1 MSKPTAHAQH
11 VRSAYDKRQ
20 RSAGIGGEL
29 RSTASSSRS
38 GCKNYMAWSK
48 RQQADAKRVVRG
60 RVELPTFRFSG
71 QSVETLY
78 WPGLMHLSSER
89 DTNKRIAFD
98 EQHRNESDG
107 SQQPWNADNNE
118 ALTQRAQTARSLWAS
133 WMSALW
139 C

>member
-1 MSKPTAHAQH
+1 MTIRTLRQFRRSPGETWSAPMSKPTAHAQH

-78 WPGLMHLSSER
+78 
-89 DTNKRIAFD
+89 
-98 EQHRNESDG
+98 
-107 SQQPWNADNNE
+107 
-118 ALTQRAQTARSLWAS
+118 
-133 WMSALW
+133 
-139 C
+139 